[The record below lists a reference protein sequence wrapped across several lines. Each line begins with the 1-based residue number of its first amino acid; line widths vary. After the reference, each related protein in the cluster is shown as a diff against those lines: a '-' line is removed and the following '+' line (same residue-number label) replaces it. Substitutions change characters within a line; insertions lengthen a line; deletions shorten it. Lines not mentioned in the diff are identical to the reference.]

1 MIKLAKSRVQ
11 ILPVLLAIIF
21 MTVQVIMLLELP
33 NLTSDMVNYGIA
45 KNDNDY
51 IWQTGMKML
60 GVTLISVVAAIVNV
74 FFASRVSQG
83 MGKSLRNDIY
93 EKVLG
98 MSQSEY
104 NQFSTASMITRT
116 TNDVTQIQNVMMM
129 ALRMMIQAPI
139 MLVGASIMAYQKEA
153 KLTSIFLISIPTMI
167 VLVGIIMYFAT
178 PLFKSLQK
186 KTDNLNLIF
195 REGLTGVRVIRAFR
209 QDKFEQDRFDGANV
223 DYTSTAK
230 KVFTLVGLM
239 FPVMTL
245 IMSFTNVGITWNGAH
260 LIGSMDM
267 QVGNLIA
274 FMTYATQILM
284 SFMMLSTVFFLIPRA
299 QASATR
305 IREVL
310 ETTNEI
316 KNAPNPKP
324 LDNDQELSLNFKDVE
339 FSYQKAEEPVLSGVT
354 AGIKQGQTLAI
365 IGGTGSGK
373 SSLVNLIPRFFD
385 VSNGSVSV
393 NGVNVKDA
401 EISALQ
407 NHVSMVP
414 QKAVL
419 FKGTV
424 KSNLLYGNENATDA
438 ELWHALDIAQ
448 AKGFVEELDGQLD
461 AIVEQGGDNFSGGQ
475 KQRLAIARALVKDAD
490 IYVFD
495 DSFSALD
502 FKTDAVLRQ
511 ALKDD
516 KKIQQKIIVIVGQR
530 VSTIASADQ
539 IIVLDDGKMVGL
551 GTHAELKANNETY
564 QEIVSSQIRK
574 GDQ

>member
-167 VLVGIIMYFAT
+167 VLVGIIIYFAT

-239 FPVMTL
+239 FPVM
-245 IMSFTNVGITWNGAH
+245 
-260 LIGSMDM
+260 
-267 QVGNLIA
+267 
-274 FMTYATQILM
+274 
-284 SFMMLSTVFFLIPRA
+284 
-299 QASATR
+299 
-305 IREVL
+305 
-310 ETTNEI
+310 
-316 KNAPNPKP
+316 
-324 LDNDQELSLNFKDVE
+324 
-339 FSYQKAEEPVLSGVT
+339 
-354 AGIKQGQTLAI
+354 
-365 IGGTGSGK
+365 
-373 SSLVNLIPRFFD
+373 
-385 VSNGSVSV
+385 
-393 NGVNVKDA
+393 
-401 EISALQ
+401 
-407 NHVSMVP
+407 
-414 QKAVL
+414 
-419 FKGTV
+419 
-424 KSNLLYGNENATDA
+424 
-438 ELWHALDIAQ
+438 
-448 AKGFVEELDGQLD
+448 
-461 AIVEQGGDNFSGGQ
+461 
-475 KQRLAIARALVKDAD
+475 ALV
-490 IYVFD
+490 
-495 DSFSALD
+495 
-502 FKTDAVLRQ
+502 
-511 ALKDD
+511 
-516 KKIQQKIIVIVGQR
+516 
-530 VSTIASADQ
+530 
-539 IIVLDDGKMVGL
+539 M
-551 GTHAELKANNETY
+551 
-564 QEIVSSQIRK
+564 
-574 GDQ
+574 